1 MNGGQTSVTSPL
13 NVGDLESSGSYN
25 SLPDETRRG
34 PLEQAFRRRTVRDV
48 LALVDDLD
56 AKAEFA
62 PLERAYVV
70 YSVLKTRQY
79 ADEGARWANLGAI
92 IFFVGIVCA
101 ALTPALVALTG
112 MYAFSN
118 APKFHRLQFAA
129 ICASLMGT
137 IAHACVEI
145 RFYGAFVA
153 STCTPSTRRLLDDVA
168 MPVPHTG
175 ARARRFVEAPAARP
189 RANRPRVRDAGALRL
204 VLQPRRA
211 LRRRRGRVPPR
222 RRLPYI
228 LRRLPAPPGT
238 VPRRRQVNIL
248 SIRKSYDLLREPL
261 LHHEYLGLDEVPPF
275 LF

>member
-1 MNGGQTSVTSPL
+1 MNGTDTAPL
-13 NVGDLESSGSYN
+13 NMESSGSYN

-56 AKAEFA
+56 AKADFA

-137 IAHACVEI
+137 IAHASRLASSSSWRGRRRHLDAVDAT
-145 RFYGAFVA
+145 RPAGA
-153 STCTPSTRRLLDDVA
+153 RRLFT
-168 MPVPHTG
+168 P
-175 ARARRFVEAPAARP
+175 PAARP
-189 RANRPRVRDAGALRL
+189 RADGPRVRDAGALRL

-228 LRRLPAPPGT
+228 LRRLPAAPGA

-261 LHHEYLGLDEVPPF
+261 LHHEHLGLDEVPPF

>member
-1 MNGGQTSVTSPL
+1 M
-13 NVGDLESSGSYN
+13 ESSGSYN

-137 IAHACVEI
+137 IAHALDDSLRLRQRGRARIDHACEMRELFDSYCAVSMESRSESTPGLDVI
-145 RFYGAFVA
+145 WHRYCNLAGPFVA
-153 STCTPSTRRLLDDVA
+153 DA
-168 MPVPHTG
+168 
-175 ARARRFVEAPAARP
+175 EAPATSHRGA
-189 RANRPRVRDAGALRL
+189 AYLTYCDAF
-204 VLQPRRA
+204 
-211 LRRRRGRVPPR
+211 
-222 RRLPYI
+222 RRLQE
-228 LRRLPAPPGT
+228 RCRADAAT
-238 VPRRRQVNIL
+238 R
-248 SIRKSYDLLREPL
+248 
-261 LHHEYLGLDEVPPF
+261 
-275 LF
+275 

>member
-1 MNGGQTSVTSPL
+1 MNGTDTAPL
-13 NVGDLESSGSYN
+13 NMESSGSYN
-25 SLPDETRRG
+25 SVNSVPDETRRG

-129 ICASLMGT
+129 ICASLMGS

-145 RFYGAFVA
+145 NQCCLLYT
-153 STCTPSTRRLLDDVA
+153 SPSPRDGLLSR
-168 MPVPHTG
+168 MPSS
-175 ARARRFVEAPAARP
+175 A
-189 RANRPRVRDAGALRL
+189 
-204 VLQPRRA
+204 
-211 LRRRRGRVPPR
+211 
-222 RRLPYI
+222 
-228 LRRLPAPPGT
+228 
-238 VPRRRQVNIL
+238 
-248 SIRKSYDLLREPL
+248 
-261 LHHEYLGLDEVPPF
+261 
-275 LF
+275 

>member
-1 MNGGQTSVTSPL
+1 MGTDTAPL
-13 NVGDLESSGSYN
+13 NMESSGSYN
-25 SLPDETRRG
+25 SVNSVPDETRRG

-137 IAHACVEI
+137 IAHAS
-145 RFYGAFVA
+145 RPA
-153 STCTPSTRRLLDDVA
+153 STSTRHFDASHSTRPA
-168 MPVPHTG
+168 G
-175 ARARRFVEAPAARP
+175 ARRRATAPAARS
-189 RANRPRVRDAGALRL
+189 RADRPRVRDAGALRL

-222 RRLPYI
+222 RRLPHI
-228 LRRLPAPPGT
+228 LRRLPAAPGA

-248 SIRKSYDLLREPL
+248 YIRKSYDLLGEPL
-261 LHHEYLGLDEVPPF
+261 LHHQYLGLDEVPPF
-275 LF
+275 FF

>member
-129 ICASLMGT
+129 ICASLTGT
-137 IAHACVEI
+137 IAHAS
-145 RFYGAFVA
+145 RPA
-153 STCTPSTRRLLDDVA
+153 SSSSWCGR
-168 MPVPHTG
+168 
-175 ARARRFVEAPAARP
+175 
-189 RANRPRVRDAGALRL
+189 RDA
-204 VLQPRRA
+204 
-211 LRRRRGRVPPR
+211 PR
-222 RRLPYI
+222 RRSTTRYGSGSAAA
-228 LRRLPAPPGT
+228 RG
-238 VPRRRQVNIL
+238 
-248 SIRKSYDLLREPL
+248 
-261 LHHEYLGLDEVPPF
+261 
-275 LF
+275 

>member
-1 MNGGQTSVTSPL
+1 MNGTDTEPL
-13 NVGDLESSGSYN
+13 NMESSGSYN

-137 IAHACVEI
+137 IAHAS
-145 RFYGAFVA
+145 RPA
-153 STCTPSTRRLLDDVA
+153 SSSSWR
-168 MPVPHTG
+168 G
-175 ARARRFVEAPAARP
+175 
-189 RANRPRVRDAGALRL
+189 
-204 VLQPRRA
+204 
-211 LRRRRGRVPPR
+211 RRRRRDAPR
-222 RRLPYI
+222 RRSTTRYDSGSAAARASTTRARCGSSSTRTATSPGPSPTP
-228 LRRLPAPPGT
+228 RTRPTAAPPTLYIATPSGGSRSGAAPT
-238 VPRRRQVNIL
+238 P
-248 SIRKSYDLLREPL
+248 SRKSY
-261 LHHEYLGLDEVPPF
+261 
-275 LF
+275 

>member
-1 MNGGQTSVTSPL
+1 MHGGQTSVTSPL

-137 IAHACVEI
+137 IAHAS
-145 RFYGAFVA
+145 RPA
-153 STCTPSTRRLLDDVA
+153 SSSYFDAVDATHPA
-168 MPVPHTG
+168 G
-175 ARARRFVEAPAARP
+175 ARRRATAPAARP
-189 RANRPRVRDAGALRL
+189 RAHRPRVRDAGALRL

-228 LRRLPAPPGT
+228 LRRLPPAPGA
-238 VPRRRQVNIL
+238 VPRRRPVTHVHRSKIL
-248 SIRKSYDLLREPL
+248 LLTGRTPA
-261 LHHEYLGLDEVPPF
+261 PS
-275 LF
+275 

>member
-1 MNGGQTSVTSPL
+1 M
-13 NVGDLESSGSYN
+13 ESSGSYN
-25 SLPDETRRG
+25 SVNSVPDETRRG

-56 AKAEFA
+56 EKAEFA

-70 YSVLKTRQY
+70 YTVLKTRQY

-145 RFYGAFVA
+145 KLSRVRRVYLHAIDA
-153 STCTPSTRRLLDDVA
+153 TPARWRGDV
-168 MPVPHTG
+168 VDFHTG
-175 ARARRFVEAPAARP
+175 AAVRP
-189 RANRPRVRDAGALRL
+189 RYCERGGVSHVAAGL
-204 VLQPRRA
+204 PRR
-211 LRRRRGRVPPR
+211 
-222 RRLPYI
+222 
-228 LRRLPAPPGT
+228 
-238 VPRRRQVNIL
+238 Q
-248 SIRKSYDLLREPL
+248 
-261 LHHEYLGLDEVPPF
+261 
-275 LF
+275 

>member
-145 RFYGAFVA
+145 KFYGAFVA
-153 STCTPSTRRLLDDVA
+153 STCTPSTRRLLDGVA
-168 MPVPHTG
+168 MPVPHRST
-175 ARARRFVEAPAARP
+175 EPARP
-189 RANRPRVRDAGALRL
+189 CTRHTG
-204 VLQPRRA
+204 
-211 LRRRRGRVPPR
+211 
-222 RRLPYI
+222 
-228 LRRLPAPPGT
+228 
-238 VPRRRQVNIL
+238 
-248 SIRKSYDLLREPL
+248 
-261 LHHEYLGLDEVPPF
+261 
-275 LF
+275 

>member
-129 ICASLMGT
+129 ICASLMGPGPR
-137 IAHACVEI
+137 VRE
-145 RFYGAFVA
+145 
-153 STCTPSTRRLLDDVA
+153 STRPPRRRRRIDALPPRLRRRRRSRRY
-168 MPVPHTG
+168 HR

-189 RANRPRVRDAGALRL
+189 RAHRPRVRDAGA
-204 VLQPRRA
+204 
-211 LRRRRGRVPPR
+211 
-222 RRLPYI
+222 
-228 LRRLPAPPGT
+228 
-238 VPRRRQVNIL
+238 
-248 SIRKSYDLLREPL
+248 
-261 LHHEYLGLDEVPPF
+261 F
-275 LF
+275 

>member
-1 MNGGQTSVTSPL
+1 MGTDTAPL
-13 NVGDLESSGSYN
+13 NMESSGSYN
-25 SLPDETRRG
+25 SVNSVPDETRRG

-56 AKAEFA
+56 AKADFA

-137 IAHACVEI
+137 IAHASRLASSSSWRGRRRHLDAVDAT
-145 RFYGAFVA
+145 RPAGA
-153 STCTPSTRRLLDDVA
+153 RRLFT
-168 MPVPHTG
+168 P
-175 ARARRFVEAPAARP
+175 PAARP
-189 RANRPRVRDAGALRL
+189 RADGPRVRDAGALRL

-228 LRRLPAPPGT
+228 LRRLPAAPGA
-238 VPRRRQVNIL
+238 VPRRRQVENPTSTYWANPCSIMSTWALTKSRRSSSL
-248 SIRKSYDLLREPL
+248 S
-261 LHHEYLGLDEVPPF
+261 F
-275 LF
+275 MT

>member
-1 MNGGQTSVTSPL
+1 MHGGQTSVTSPL

-79 ADEGARWANLGAI
+79 ADEGARWTNLGAI

-129 ICASLMGT
+129 ICASLAGT
-137 IAHACVEI
+137 IAHA
-145 RFYGAFVA
+145 
-153 STCTPSTRRLLDDVA
+153 LDD
-168 MPVPHTG
+168 
-175 ARARRFVEAPAARP
+175 
-189 RANRPRVRDAGALRL
+189 ALRL
-204 VLQPRRA
+204 RQ
-211 LRRRRGRVPPR
+211 RGRARMDHACEMRELFDSYCNLAGPFADAEDASHR
-222 RRLPYI
+222 GAAYLIYCDAFRRLQE
-228 LRRLPAPPGT
+228 RCRADAAT
-238 VPRRRQVNIL
+238 R
-248 SIRKSYDLLREPL
+248 
-261 LHHEYLGLDEVPPF
+261 
-275 LF
+275 

>member
-1 MNGGQTSVTSPL
+1 MATDSAPL
-13 NVGDLESSGSYN
+13 NMESSGSYN

-92 IFFVGIVCA
+92 IFFIGIVCA

-137 IAHACVEI
+137 IAHAS
-145 RFYGAFVA
+145 RPA
-153 STCTPSTRRLLDDVA
+153 SSSYFDAVDATHPQALDD
-168 MPVPHTG
+168 
-175 ARARRFVEAPAARP
+175 
-189 RANRPRVRDAGALRL
+189 ALRL
-204 VLQPRRA
+204 RQ
-211 LRRRRGRVPPR
+211 RGRARIDHACEMRELFDSYCNLAGPFADAEDASHR
-222 RRLPYI
+222 GAAYLIYCDAFQRLQE
-228 LRRLPAPPGT
+228 RCRADAAA
-238 VPRRRQVNIL
+238 R
-248 SIRKSYDLLREPL
+248 
-261 LHHEYLGLDEVPPF
+261 
-275 LF
+275 

>member
-1 MNGGQTSVTSPL
+1 MNGDRTPL
-13 NVGDLESSGSYN
+13 NMEENLESSGSYN
-25 SLPDETRRG
+25 SLPDETRRPG
-34 PLEQAFRRRTVRDV
+34 QLERAFRRRTVRDV
-48 LALVDDLD
+48 LSLVDDLD

-145 RFYGAFVA
+145 KILRRVRRVYLHAIDA
-153 STCTPSTRRLLDDVA
+153 TPARWRGDV
-168 MPVPHTG
+168 VDFHTG
-175 ARARRFVEAPAARP
+175 AAVRP
-189 RANRPRVRDAGALRL
+189 RYCERGGVSHVAAGL
-204 VLQPRRA
+204 
-211 LRRRRGRVPPR
+211 
-222 RRLPYI
+222 
-228 LRRLPAPPGT
+228 
-238 VPRRRQVNIL
+238 
-248 SIRKSYDLLREPL
+248 
-261 LHHEYLGLDEVPPF
+261 
-275 LF
+275 